1 MCHALGAECRAQRE
15 QAEQT
20 EQTEQTEQAEQE
32 KFFVFS
38 LDKTRKAFFV
48 FQKRL
53 PQKVTLFV
61 FLIFGGK
68 FRKIKNRG
76 SNYTKPSLERKTG
89 K

>member
-1 MCHALGAECRAQRE
+1 VRAGG
-15 QAEQT
+15 T
-20 EQTEQTEQAEQE
+20 G
-32 KFFVFS
+32 KVFVFP
-38 LDKTRKAFFV
+38 LDKTRKVFFV

-68 FRKIKNRG
+68 FRKIKSRG
-76 SNYTKPSLERKTG
+76 SYYTKPSLERKND

>member
-1 MCHALGAECRAQRE
+1 MLSTGSRVQGTVRAGGAEAGK
-15 QAEQT
+15 
-20 EQTEQTEQAEQE
+20 

-76 SNYTKPSLERKTG
+76 SNYTKPSLERK
-89 K
+89 KVK